1 MFQEQREIV
10 PERPDW
16 FVIDVPLPLLA
27 GLGSGILLLVVLA
40 LAESLDLLAFA
51 AVLGYLVIYGFSFVL
66 LRPPSEREP
75 GPDPVK
81 ARRGSVDNREQS

>member
-1 MFQEQREIV
+1 M
-10 PERPDW
+10 PERPGW

-51 AVLGYLVIYGFSFVL
+51 AVLGYLAIYGFSFVL
-66 LRPPSEREP
+66 LRPPPEREP
-75 GPDPVK
+75 WSDPVK